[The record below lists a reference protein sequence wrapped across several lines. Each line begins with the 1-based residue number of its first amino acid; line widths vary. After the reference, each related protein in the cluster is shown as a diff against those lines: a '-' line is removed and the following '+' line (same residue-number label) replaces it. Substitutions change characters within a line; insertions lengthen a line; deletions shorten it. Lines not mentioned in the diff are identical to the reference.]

1 MFSRARKT
9 PLVEW
14 WWTIDRQLLFSLI
27 LLLLCGMMLSFAAS
41 PPVAERLGL
50 SSWHFIT
57 RHMVFMPLA
66 IAVLVGT
73 SFLTPRYV
81 RIAAVLVLAG
91 SIVLLALTLVVGVEA
106 KGAQRWISFFG
117 QSVQPSEFVKPAF
130 AVVAGWLFSEKIKH
144 HDMPGGQIAFGL
156 MALIVVLLVLQPDIG
171 QTALVVGTW
180 AALLF
185 LSGISWW
192 LISVLGAL
200 AIAGAFGAYL
210 FFPHVARRI
219 DTFINPEAGNSYQ
232 VDRALQSLLEG
243 GWFGRGPGE
252 AVAKRYL
259 PDAHADFVFSAAA
272 GEFGILFCMGLV
284 GLITFI
290 VMRALGNAQSHS
302 SFFSRLAA
310 SVLAIQFGLQS
321 SINLAVNLNLMPP
334 KGMTLPFVSY
344 GGTSM
349 LAVAFG
355 MGMMLA
361 LTRKKP
367 EERMVTGLPVY
378 RGGETLERA

>member
-81 RIAAVLVLAG
+81 RIAAALVLTG
-91 SIVLLALTLVVGVEA
+91 SIVLLALTLVFGVEA

-284 GLITFI
+284 VLIAFI

>member
-9 PLVEW
+9 PLAEW

-81 RIAAVLVLAG
+81 RIAAALVLVG
-91 SIVLLALTLVVGVEA
+91 SIVLLALTLVFGVEA

-290 VMRALGNAQSHS
+290 VMRSLGNAQSHS